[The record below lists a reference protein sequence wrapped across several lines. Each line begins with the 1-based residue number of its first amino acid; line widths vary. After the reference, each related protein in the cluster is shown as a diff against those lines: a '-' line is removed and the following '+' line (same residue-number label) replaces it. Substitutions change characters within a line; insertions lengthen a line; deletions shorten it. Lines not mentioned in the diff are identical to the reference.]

1 MGRRAGA
8 LRLRG
13 VPPPV
18 WRRGGRQEPPH
29 LLLPAH
35 PIPGPEVYWGR
46 GLAPSSPSQSILCVC
61 GGGEDYKRDS
71 MSLQIS
77 NS

>member
-29 LLLPAH
+29 LILSANPV
-35 PIPGPEVYWGR
+35 PGPEVYWGR
-46 GLAPSSPSQSILCVC
+46 GLAP
-61 GGGEDYKRDS
+61 GTHTKRQVS
-71 MSLQIS
+71 KRQVSKRPVQ
-77 NS
+77 NVRFQNV